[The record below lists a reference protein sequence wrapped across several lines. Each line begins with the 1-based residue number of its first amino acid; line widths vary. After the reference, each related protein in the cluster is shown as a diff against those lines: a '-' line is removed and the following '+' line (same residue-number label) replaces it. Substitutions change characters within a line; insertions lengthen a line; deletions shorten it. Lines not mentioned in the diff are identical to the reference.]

1 MCSNLHRENSACST
15 NQTHY
20 YDVPYI
26 QTPSRDFWWKELD
39 SVNLAVLGIVAWEIL
54 LMSPKS
60 YTRWGGGEA
69 VFWFIATQKCV
80 LNLSAA
86 LIRRTLYLNPWRD
99 FRLFEWRR
107 MTSKR
112 CRLTSMWLSNHL
124 KDASATKESDGARN
138 RGQYFGQVCVRFYT
152 TLQAFSN
159 IYVFYEYNI
168 LLFDAV

>member
-1 MCSNLHRENSACST
+1 M
-15 NQTHY
+15 
-20 YDVPYI
+20 
-26 QTPSRDFWWKELD
+26 
-39 SVNLAVLGIVAWEIL
+39 NLAVLAVVAWEIL

-99 FRLFEWRR
+99 FRLFKWRR
-107 MTSKR
+107 TTSKR

-138 RGQYFGQVCVRFYT
+138 RDKGFGHVCERFYT

-159 IYVFYEYNI
+159 IYVFYGHNI
-168 LLFDAV
+168 LLFDAVYVLYRRWATNIRLGYIKIS